1 MPKVPASLTDTAIKA
16 LKPNS
21 KKCDGCN
28 LYIVVKSDGTKWW
41 KYDYIRPDGSGKRN
55 SISFGIYPIASL
67 KKARDKREATKIL
80 IKDGIDPSEDKKQ
93 NKIKEAVEAK
103 NSSLTFQKVLGE
115 YFEIIKVGLS
125 IKHFEKIQRRFEL
138 DVLPLIGNKI
148 MGDILHSELLSCIKR
163 IEDRGAIETARRI
176 LNHCERIWKYA
187 ISTGQANYNI
197 TSNIDKAT
205 TLKKNS

>member
-1 MPKVPASLTDTAIKA
+1 M
-16 LKPNS
+16 
-21 KKCDGCN
+21 
-28 LYIVVKSDGTKWW
+28 
-41 KYDYIRPDGSGKRN
+41 
-55 SISFGIYPIASL
+55 

-176 LNHCERIWKYA
+176 LNHCKRIWKYA